1 MIGGGGGGDGVIKF
15 HHSPFLT
22 DITFLN
28 PLKTIRFS
36 QAYRNITLGI
46 FKSILN

>member
-1 MIGGGGGGDGVIKF
+1 MIGGGGRGWCYKF

-46 FKSILN
+46 FKLILN